1 MLWPFVPALMLNIA
15 LTFRGKFEFHENK
28 LKYLLIYLPAIVL
41 SILGIGTNLIFDN
54 AVMEYYGW
62 TYNIPADATLF
73 ALMSFWTIL
82 WAIIATIIFFSYY
95 KNSKED
101 MERKQAKYIFIGLYV
116 PLILSLV
123 SDIIFPIFWQKVPE
137 MTMTPIPIGLAIIAY
152 GMWKYQFPVLTPSLA
167 ADKIINTMSNILI
180 ILDHKKRIFK
190 INPAVSI
197 LLGYAEEDLHGKDIK
212 FILADKVEDL
222 FDVLNEN
229 LNSHSEVNTLKTMLR
244 GVEGNPIPILVS
256 ISPLRLREDQAAGT
270 LLIGSDLT
278 IEEMKKA
285 LHESEELYQTLVKT
299 NPDSIVKTDIEGNIT
314 YVSPQTVLI
323 HGYQSEEELIGRSV
337 FELFAPEVREK
348 FHKNLAQTLKE
359 GFTRNLEYIMLK
371 KNGTTFIGELNTAL
385 IRDMDQNPI
394 AVIATSRDINHHKE
408 TEKKIKDSLGRKG
421 DFTQRDT
428 SPG

>member
-1 MLWPFVPALMLNIA
+1 
-15 LTFRGKFEFHENK
+15 
-28 LKYLLIYLPAIVL
+28 
-41 SILGIGTNLIFDN
+41 
-54 AVMEYYGW
+54 
-62 TYNIPADATLF
+62 
-73 ALMSFWTIL
+73 
-82 WAIIATIIFFSYY
+82 
-95 KNSKED
+95 
-101 MERKQAKYIFIGLYV
+101 
-116 PLILSLV
+116 
-123 SDIIFPIFWQKVPE
+123 
-137 MTMTPIPIGLAIIAY
+137 
-152 GMWKYQFPVLTPSLA
+152 
-167 ADKIINTMSNILI
+167 MSNILI